1 MSDSQSSSGFS
12 RRAALVQ
19 IGAGL
24 GITAAGEGL
33 LDAQTTTQAATT
45 VATTPATHTAAAFVP
60 KALTRHEYATLDTLA
75 EWIVPGAHANG
86 SAQFIDYLCSIADEF
101 KVIFTGGL
109 AWMDNAMRRRADGVD
124 FVNASKD
131 QQQALLDLIAFRE
144 KHTDELG
151 PGIRFFDWARRL
163 VVDAYYT
170 SAQGIK
176 EVGYIGN
183 SAMAKFSVPQEAVD
197 YVMKRSGL

>member
-1 MSDSQSSSGFS
+1 MSNGFS
-12 RRAALVQ
+12 RRAALIQ
-19 IGAGL
+19 IGAGMGL
-24 GITAAGEGL
+24 TAANEGL
-33 LDAQTTTQAATT
+33 LDAQQAASPQ
-45 VATTPATHTAAAFVP
+45 AAHAAAFAP
-60 KALTRHEYATLDTLA
+60 KALTAHEYATLDNLA
-75 EWIVPGAHANG
+75 EWIVPGARANG
-86 SAQFIDYLCSIADEF
+86 SAQFIDFLCHATDDM

-109 AWMDNAMRRRADGVD
+109 AWVDDAMRRRTNGKD
-124 FVNASKD
+124 FVSASKE
-131 QQQALLDLIAFRE
+131 QQKALLDLIAFRE
-144 KHTDELG
+144 NRSPELG

-183 SAMAKFSVPQEAVD
+183 TGMAVFSVPQEAVD

>member
-1 MSDSQSSSGFS
+1 MSNGFS

-19 IGAGL
+19 LGAGMGL
-24 GITAAGEGL
+24 AAAGEGL
-33 LDAQTTTQAATT
+33 LDAQQAPAAT
-45 VATTPATHTAAAFVP
+45 HAAAFAP
-60 KALTRHEYATLDTLA
+60 KALTPHEYATLDALA

-86 SAQFIDYLCSIADEF
+86 SAQFIDFLCHGTDDM

-109 AWMDNAMRRRADGVD
+109 AWIDDTMRKRAEGKD
-124 FVNASKD
+124 FISASHD
-131 QQQALLDLIAFRE
+131 QQKALLDLIAFRE
-144 KHTDELG
+144 NSSPELAA
-151 PGIRFFDWARRL
+151 GILFFDWARRL

-183 SAMAKFSVPQEAVD
+183 TGMATFSVPQEAVD
-197 YVMKRSGL
+197 YVIKRSGL

>member
-1 MSDSQSSSGFS
+1 MSNERGNGFS
-12 RRAALVQ
+12 RRQALVQ
-19 IGAGL
+19 IGAGVGL
-24 GITAAGEGL
+24 AAASEGL
-33 LDAQTTTQAATT
+33 LEAQTAAPS
-45 VATTPATHTAAAFVP
+45 AHAAAFAP
-60 KALTRHEYATLDTLA
+60 KALTAHEYSTLDTLA

-86 SAQFIDYLCSIADEF
+86 SAQFIDFLCHGTDDM

-109 AWMDNAMRRRADGVD
+109 AWLDDAMRKRADGQD
-124 FVNASKD
+124 FVHASKD
-131 QQQALLDLIAFRE
+131 HQKALLDLIAFR
-144 KHTDELG
+144 DNNSPELG

-183 SAMAKFSVPQEAVD
+183 TGMATFSVPQEAVD
-197 YVMKRSGL
+197 YVMKRSAL

>member
-1 MSDSQSSSGFS
+1 MSNPERTSGFS

-19 IGAGL
+19 IGAGIGL
-24 GITAAGEGL
+24 TAASEGL
-33 LDAQTTTQAATT
+33 LEAQQTAT
-45 VATTPATHTAAAFVP
+45 ASAAAGHAAAYAP
-60 KALTRHEYATLDTLA
+60 KALTAHEYATIDNLA

-86 SAQFIDYLCSIADEF
+86 SAQFIDFLCHATDDM

-109 AWMDNAMRRRADGVD
+109 AWLDDAMRKRADGQD
-124 FVNASKD
+124 FLHASDGQKK
-131 QQQALLDLIAFRE
+131 ALLDLIAFRE
-144 KHTDELG
+144 NNSPELG

-183 SAMAKFSVPQEAVD
+183 TGMAQFSVPQEAVD

>member
-1 MSDSQSSSGFS
+1 MSNQERGSGFS
-12 RRAALVQ
+12 RRRALVQ
-19 IGAGL
+19 IGAGVGL
-24 GITAAGEGL
+24 TAASEGL
-33 LDAQTTTQAATT
+33 LEAQQTTTATATT
-45 VATTPATHTAAAFVP
+45 ARAAAFTP
-60 KALTRHEYATLDTLA
+60 KALTAHEYSTLDALA
-75 EWIVPGAHANG
+75 EWIIPGAHANG
-86 SAQFIDYLCSIADEF
+86 SAQFIDFLCHATDDM

-109 AWMDNAMRRRADGVD
+109 AWLDDTMRKRADGQD
-124 FVNASKD
+124 FLHASKD
-131 QQQALLDLIAFRE
+131 HQKALLDLIAFRE
-144 KHTDELG
+144 NNSPELG

-183 SAMAKFSVPQEAVD
+183 TAMAQFSVPQEAVD

>member
-1 MSDSQSSSGFS
+1 MSNPNRTNGFS
-12 RRAALVQ
+12 RRQALVQ
-19 IGAGL
+19 IGAGVGL
-24 GITAAGEGL
+24 TAASEGL
-33 LDAQTTTQAATT
+33 LEAQQTAT
-45 VATTPATHTAAAFVP
+45 ATAAHAAAYIP
-60 KALTRHEYATLDTLA
+60 KALTAHEYSTLDALA

-86 SAQFIDYLCSIADEF
+86 SAQFIDFLCHATDDM

-109 AWMDNAMRRRADGVD
+109 AWLDDAMRKRADGQD
-124 FVNASKD
+124 FVHASKD
-131 QQQALLDLIAFRE
+131 NQKALLDLIAFRE
-144 KHTDELG
+144 NSSPELG
-151 PGIRFFDWARRL
+151 PGIRFFEWARRL

-183 SAMAKFSVPQEAVD
+183 TAMAQFSVPQDAVD

>member
-1 MSDSQSSSGFS
+1 MSNGFS
-12 RRAALVQ
+12 RRAALIQ
-19 IGAGL
+19 IGAGMGL
-24 GITAAGEGL
+24 TAASEGL
-33 LDAQTTTQAATT
+33 LEAQQAIGP
-45 VATTPATHTAAAFVP
+45 VATHAAAFAP
-60 KALTRHEYATLDTLA
+60 KALTAHEYATLDNLA

-86 SAQFIDYLCSIADEF
+86 AAQFIDFLCHATDDM

-109 AWMDNAMRRRADGVD
+109 AWLDDAMRRRADGKD
-124 FVNASKD
+124 FMSSPKE
-131 QQQALLDLIAFRE
+131 QQKALLDLIAFRE
-144 KHTDELG
+144 NRSPELG
-151 PGIRFFDWARRL
+151 PGIHFFDWARRL

-183 SAMAKFSVPQEAVD
+183 TGMATFSVPQEAVD

>member
-1 MSDSQSSSGFS
+1 MSNFS

-24 GITAAGEGL
+24 GIAAASEGV
-33 LDAQTTTQAATT
+33 LDAQTTSQAATT
-45 VATTPATHTAAAFVP
+45 AAAHTGTAFVP
-60 KALTRHEYATLDTLA
+60 KTLTRHEYATLDALA

-86 SAQFIDYLCSIADEF
+86 SAQFIDYLCGATDEF

-109 AWMDNAMRRRADGVD
+109 AWMDAAMRKRADGVD
-124 FVNASKD
+124 FLHASKD
-131 QQQALLDLIAFRE
+131 QQKALLDLIAFRE
-144 KHTDELG
+144 NHTDELG

-176 EVGYIGN
+176 EVGFIGN
-183 SAMAKFSVPQEAVD
+183 SGMAEFHVPQEAVD

>member
-1 MSDSQSSSGFS
+1 MSNPERTSGFS

-19 IGAGL
+19 IGAGIGL
-24 GITAAGEGL
+24 TAASEGL
-33 LDAQTTTQAATT
+33 LEAQQTA
-45 VATTPATHTAAAFVP
+45 TAAAAAGHAVAYAP
-60 KALTRHEYATLDTLA
+60 KALTAHEYATLDNLA
-75 EWIVPGAHANG
+75 EWIIPGAHANG
-86 SAQFIDYLCSIADEF
+86 SAQFIDFLCHATDDM

-109 AWMDNAMRRRADGVD
+109 AWLDEAMRKRADGQD
-124 FVNASKD
+124 FLHASDGQKK
-131 QQQALLDLIAFRE
+131 ALLDLIAFRE
-144 KHTDELG
+144 NNSPELG

-183 SAMAKFSVPQEAVD
+183 TGMAQFGVPQEAVD

>member
-1 MSDSQSSSGFS
+1 MSNQERGNGFFAARGAGADRRGSGIDGGERGRCLRRS
-12 RRAALVQ
+12 RRS
-19 IGAGL
+19 GASRR
-24 GITAAGEGL
+24 TR
-33 LDAQTTTQAATT
+33 
-45 VATTPATHTAAAFVP
+45 AAFAP
-60 KALTRHEYATLDTLA
+60 KALTAHEYATLDTLA

-86 SAQFIDYLCSIADEF
+86 SAQFIDFLCHATDDM

-109 AWMDNAMRRRADGVD
+109 AWLDDAMRKRADGQD
-124 FVNASKD
+124 FVHASKD
-131 QQQALLDLIAFRE
+131 QQKALLDLIAFRE
-144 KHTDELG
+144 NNSPELG

-183 SAMAKFSVPQEAVD
+183 TAMAKFSVPQEAVD
-197 YVMKRSGL
+197 YVMKRSAL

>member
-1 MSDSQSSSGFS
+1 MSSPERTSGFS
-12 RRAALVQ
+12 RRQALVQ
-19 IGAGL
+19 IGAGVGL
-24 GITAAGEGL
+24 TAASEGL
-33 LDAQTTTQAATT
+33 LEAQQTATMTATT
-45 VATTPATHTAAAFVP
+45 ARAAAFAP
-60 KALTRHEYATLDTLA
+60 KALTAHEYSTLDTLA
-75 EWIVPGAHANG
+75 EWIIPGAHANG
-86 SAQFIDYLCSIADEF
+86 SAQFIDFLCHATDDM

-109 AWMDNAMRRRADGVD
+109 AWLDDAMRKRADGLD
-124 FVNASKD
+124 FVSASKER
-131 QQQALLDLIAFRE
+131 QKALLDLIAFRE
-144 KHTDELG
+144 NNSPELG

-183 SAMAKFSVPQEAVD
+183 TAMAQFSVPQEAVD

>member
-1 MSDSQSSSGFS
+1 MSKPERGSGFS

-19 IGAGL
+19 IGAGIGL
-24 GITAAGEGL
+24 TAASEGL
-33 LDAQTTTQAATT
+33 LEAQQTTTAAATT
-45 VATTPATHTAAAFVP
+45 GQAAAYAP
-60 KALTRHEYATLDTLA
+60 KALTAHEYATLDSLA
-75 EWIVPGAHANG
+75 EWIVPGAHVNG
-86 SAQFIDYLCSIADEF
+86 SAQFIDFLCHATDDM

-109 AWMDNAMRRRADGVD
+109 AWLDDTMRKRADGQD
-124 FVNASKD
+124 FLHAPKD
-131 QQQALLDLIAFRE
+131 QQKALLDLIAFRE
-144 KHTDELG
+144 NNSPELG

-183 SAMAKFSVPQEAVD
+183 TGMAQFSVPQEAVD

>member
-1 MSDSQSSSGFS
+1 MSNPERTSGFS

-19 IGAGL
+19 IGAGIGL
-24 GITAAGEGL
+24 TAASEGL
-33 LDAQTTTQAATT
+33 LEAQQATTAAATT
-45 VATTPATHTAAAFVP
+45 AARGAAYAP
-60 KALTRHEYATLDTLA
+60 KALTAHEYATLDNLA

-86 SAQFIDYLCSIADEF
+86 SAQFIDFLCHATDDMKI
-101 KVIFTGGL
+101 IFTGGL
-109 AWMDNAMRRRADGVD
+109 AWLDDTMRKRADGQD
-124 FVNASKD
+124 FLHAPDSQKK
-131 QQQALLDLIAFRE
+131 ALLDLIAFRE
-144 KHTDELG
+144 NNSPELG

-183 SAMAKFSVPQEAVD
+183 TGMAHFSVPQEAVD

>member
-1 MSDSQSSSGFS
+1 MSEGFS

-24 GITAAGEGL
+24 GFATTGESL
-33 LDAQTTTQAATT
+33 LEAQPQAAT
-45 VATTPATHTAAAFVP
+45 PAAAAFAP
-60 KALTRHEYATLDTLA
+60 KALTAHEYASLDALA

-86 SAQFIDYLCSIADEF
+86 SAQFIDFLCHASDEM
-101 KVIFTGGL
+101 KAIFTGGL
-109 AWMDNAMRRRADGVD
+109 AWMDNAMRRRADGTD
-124 FVNASKD
+124 FAHASKD
-131 QQQALLDLIAFRE
+131 QQKALLDLIAYRE
-144 KHTDELG
+144 NDSPELG
-151 PGIRFFDWARRL
+151 AGIHFFDWARRL

-183 SAMAKFSVPQEAVD
+183 TGMSTFSVPQEAVD
-197 YVMKRSGL
+197 YVLKRSGL